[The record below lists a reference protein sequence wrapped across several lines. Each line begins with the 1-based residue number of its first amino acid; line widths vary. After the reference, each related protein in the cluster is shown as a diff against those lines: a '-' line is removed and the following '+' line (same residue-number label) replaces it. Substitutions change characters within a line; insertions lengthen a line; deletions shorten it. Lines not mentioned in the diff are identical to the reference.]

1 MVSDH
6 PGGAP
11 ISNWLDEQSRNSAEE
26 EEVLVV
32 NMTMATTME
41 ITMEAV
47 TMVMVMEDI
56 ITTMR
61 NRDHRQTIVTLMT
74 IIAEEE
80 DHTTTTIGIGRTIMD
95 TVVTMTGLNRLLPVR
110 ARVDLEA

>member
-1 MVSDH
+1 M
-6 PGGAP
+6 
-11 ISNWLDEQSRNSAEE
+11 
-26 EEVLVV
+26 LVV